1 MLTTTYSLATLSVEQ
16 KNARSTLAK
25 LQQHIRSLWQDMQS
39 LNHACMESTLMK
51 LEQFEEYC
59 HRRKVEA
66 YLIPAIRKS
75 THKADGI
82 LAELESLSSSAVSI
96 LQSMQEQLKRAY
108 EHGAQELS
116 KLCSAMDLY
125 CNNLLTRL
133 TREEEE
139 LFPLVRGL
147 LPTEEWFQIAARFLS
162 DDAGKRSVVS
172 VPMLAAQRA

>member
-16 KNARSTLAK
+16 KNARSILAK
-25 LQQHIRSLWQDMQS
+25 LQQHIRAIWQDLQGV
-39 LNHACMESTLMK
+39 NHACIASTLIR

-66 YLIPAIRKS
+66 YLIPAIRKN
-75 THKADGI
+75 THEADGI
-82 LAELESLSSSAVSI
+82 LAELESLSSSAVRI

-108 EHGAQELS
+108 EHGVQELN
-116 KLCSAMDLY
+116 KLGSAMDLY

-139 LFPLVRGL
+139 LFPLVREL

-162 DDAGKRSVVS
+162 EDAGKRRVAPALPFA
-172 VPMLAAQRA
+172 VPRT